1 MLDWILLICLFF
13 VISIIFKI
21 ISQQKCLS
29 EATLKRLMAQ
39 RLHPAEKNQ
48 IIAHLGIYENA
59 KRN

>member
-48 IIAHLGIYENA
+48 IIAHLGIYV
-59 KRN
+59 